1 MAGKVRIGISGWNYA
16 PWRGKFYPADLPHK
30 RELEYAAEKFSTIE
44 VNGTF
49 YSLQRASS
57 FERWRDETPDD
68 FVFSVK
74 GSRYITHSLR
84 LRDIDAALANF
95 FASGLLHLGRKLGP
109 ILWQF
114 PPNFRFDEERFDSFF
129 SSLPHDTNSAAALAK
144 QHDSRLR
151 SQPYTPPAGRNHRV
165 RHAVEIRHESFV
177 SEAFIGL
184 LRRHK
189 IALVCADTV
198 SWPRLMDLTADFV
211 YCRLHG
217 SQELYVSGYSK
228 KDLTQWASR
237 MEAWASGHEVEDG
250 DHASVRAASRRAAR
264 DVYVYFDN
272 DVKVL
277 APRNALTLRR
287 LLHKTVMP

>member
-1 MAGKVRIGISGWNYA
+1 MAGSIRIGISGWTYA
-16 PWRGKFYPADLPHK
+16 PWRGKFYPAKLPHA
-30 RELEYAAEKFSTIE
+30 RELSYAAEKFATIE

-49 YSLQRASS
+49 YSLQLASS
-57 FERWRDETPDD
+57 FERWREETPDD
-68 FVFSVK
+68 FVFSIK

-84 LRDIDAALANF
+84 LRNVNTALANF
-95 FASGLLHLGRKLGP
+95 FASGLLHLGKKLGP

-114 PPNFRFDEERFDSFF
+114 PPNFKFDEELFDSFF
-129 SSLPHDTNSAAALAK
+129 AALPHDLKSAAALAK
-144 QHDSRLR
+144 KHDNRLR
-151 SQPYTPPAGRNHRV
+151 SEAYTTLSGRNHRV

-177 SEAFIGL
+177 SETFIRL

-217 SQELYVSGYSK
+217 SKELYVSGYAK
-228 KDLTQWASR
+228 QDLTQWADR
-237 MEAWASGHEVEDG
+237 IAAWASGHEVKDG
-250 DHASVRAASRRAAR
+250 DHASRRSARRRGAR

-277 APRNALTLRR
+277 APKNALSLRG
-287 LLHKTVMP
+287 LLDA